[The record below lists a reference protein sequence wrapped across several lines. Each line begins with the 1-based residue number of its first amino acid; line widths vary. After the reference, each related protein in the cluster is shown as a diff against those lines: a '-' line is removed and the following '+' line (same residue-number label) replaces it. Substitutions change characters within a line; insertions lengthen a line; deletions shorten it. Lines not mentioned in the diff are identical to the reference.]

1 MLHLH
6 DYILLKVLLDTVVR
20 KAKIFEPKAKVKS
33 NLIVMLLNLQN
44 SLQNVIESALR

>member
-6 DYILLKVLLDTVVR
+6 DYILKVLLDTVVR
-20 KAKIFEPKAKVKS
+20 KAKIFELKAKVKS
-33 NLIVMLLNLQN
+33 NLIVMLPNLQN